1 MMLGQERPFTARQN
15 IGIVLAR
22 VQLTGIRCDGDTV
35 NWRAEIVK
43 CSCWYSPR
51 CHDLWA
57 GIAAKHRYCN
67 FQGADAL
74 TKLHKCESAI
84 KKRHLHFLKL
94 LFRQAAQRVGRTF
107 KKKKK
112 KRKNLDFFFFFFPPK
127 SLQNILLW
135 SNQPDCLLSPPC
147 FIAAAFPHAG
157 LDPALFWMKHVP
169 WLHLPLHGGRR
180 DGQRCLY
187 PACARAAGSRTSP
200 PPKSAGSASSAA
212 LSSDVNL

>member
-35 NWRAEIVK
+35 SWRAEIVK

-74 TKLHKCESAI
+74 TKLYKCESAI

-107 KKKKK
+107 QKKKKSWI
-112 KRKNLDFFFFFFPPK
+112 FFFFFLK
-127 SLQNILLW
+127 SLQNILLR
-135 SNQPDCLLSPPC
+135 SNQPDCLLSSPC
-147 FIAAAFPHAG
+147 LFIAGAFPRAG
-157 LDPALFWMKHVP
+157 SHPALFWMKHVP
-169 WLHLPLHGGRR
+169 WLHLPLAGAGGPGC
-180 DGQRCLY
+180 GQPNL
-187 PACARAAGSRTSP
+187 PATGVRASNP
-200 PPKSAGSASSAA
+200 VLP
-212 LSSDVNL
+212 SDVNL

>member
-22 VQLTGIRCDGDTV
+22 VQLTGIRRDGDSV

-57 GIAAKHRYCN
+57 GIAAEHRYCN

-74 TKLHKCESAI
+74 TKLYKCESAI

-94 LFRQAAQRVGRTF
+94 LFRQAALRVGRTLRKE
-107 KKKKK
+107 KKTGFS
-112 KRKNLDFFFFFFPPK
+112 FFFFFWT
-127 SLQNILLW
+127 LQNTLLW

-147 FIAAAFPHAG
+147 SSAGAFPHARSCSF
-157 LDPALFWMKHVP
+157 LNEMKFLGCICP
-169 WLHLPLHGGRR
+169 
-180 DGQRCLY
+180 
-187 PACARAAGSRTSP
+187 
-200 PPKSAGSASSAA
+200 SAGQEGWASDPPGPGQQHQQPFSCCKS
-212 LSSDVNL
+212 LTPKFDN

>member
-22 VQLTGIRCDGDTV
+22 VQLTGIRRDGDSV

-57 GIAAKHRYCN
+57 GIAAEHRYCN

-74 TKLHKCESAI
+74 TKLYKCESAI

-94 LFRQAAQRVGRTF
+94 LFHQAALRVGRTLRKE
-107 KKKKK
+107 KKAGFSS
-112 KRKNLDFFFFFFPPK
+112 FFFCFELCRTRCSEAINLIVYFRLLALALELFPMP
-127 SLQNILLW
+127 
-135 SNQPDCLLSPPC
+135 
-147 FIAAAFPHAG
+147 
-157 LDPALFWMKHVP
+157 DPALFWMKWSSLAASAPVQ
-169 WLHLPLHGGRR
+169 GRR
-180 DGQRCLY
+180 DEHPTPLAQ
-187 PACARAAGSRTSP
+187 GSSTSSP
-200 PPKSAGSASSAA
+200 SAA
-212 LSSDVNL
+212 VNL

>member
-22 VQLTGIRCDGDTV
+22 VRLTGIRCDGAAA
-35 NWRAEIVK
+35 NWRAQIGE

-74 TKLHKCESAI
+74 TKLYKCESAI

-94 LFRQAAQRVGRTF
+94 LFRQAAQRVGKTL
-107 KKKKK
+107 KKKGQKSWI
-112 KRKNLDFFFFFFPPK
+112 LFSWGFFCCCCFL
-127 SLQNILLW
+127 SLQNTELW
-135 SNQPDCLLSPPC
+135 SNQPGCLLSPPC
-147 FIAAAFPHAG
+147 FIAGAFPRTG
-157 LDPALFWMKHVP
+157 PDPALCWMKRS
-169 WLHLPLHGGRR
+169 LAAS
-180 DGQRCLY
+180 
-187 PACARAAGSRTSP
+187 ACAGTEGRAADRQAGLP
-200 PPKSAGSASSAA
+200 SA
-212 LSSDVNL
+212 VNL